1 VAEGAGL
8 IVSHEAVP
16 INVEVESIELALV
29 RLRRI
34 AASLRLATLD
44 MDEDHHDTVTMAAEL
59 INGARE
65 AIDDALATLRRE
77 G

>member
-16 INVEVESIELALV
+16 ISVEIESIELALV
-29 RLRRI
+29 RLRRV

-44 MDEDHHDTVTMAAEL
+44 MDEDHHDAVTMAAEL
-59 INGARE
+59 VNGARE
-65 AIDDALATLRRE
+65 AIDDALARFRPE
-77 G
+77 E